1 MANLLLG
8 VIFIVIGNYLPKCR
22 QNYTIG
28 IKLPWTLSDE
38 ENWDKTHRF
47 AGKIWMLCGVLE
59 IIVGF
64 LPIAQFEIVTIAL
77 ILLATIP
84 IAVYSYL
91 FYRKRWD
98 RESGDCVN
106 IFGVFHQLENYRG
119 KL

>member
-1 MANLLLG
+1 VIYGTALKWPWVNVNVMANLVVG
-8 VIFIVIGNYLPKCR
+8 VIFVFTGNYLPKCR

-64 LPIAQFEIVTIAL
+64 LPIARFEIVTIAL

-91 FYRKRWD
+91 LYRKKMHGQR
-98 RESGDCVN
+98 
-106 IFGVFHQLENYRG
+106 
-119 KL
+119 